1 MNASQQ
7 TTAIN
12 HSIYRDFA
20 LIALA
25 AIGVGL
31 AVSLTLATAI
41 VLATPNRETSVSDAR
56 VAVSPHLHNTPLAQT
71 SIPETAPTAL

>member
-1 MNASQQ
+1 MNVAQR
-7 TTAIN
+7 TPAFH

-25 AIGVGL
+25 AFGVGL

-41 VLATPNRETSVSDAR
+41 VLATPSPKATVSDAR
-56 VAVSPHLHNTPLAQT
+56 K
-71 SIPETAPTAL
+71 TAPQGFYKTRLALTPNAARDLI